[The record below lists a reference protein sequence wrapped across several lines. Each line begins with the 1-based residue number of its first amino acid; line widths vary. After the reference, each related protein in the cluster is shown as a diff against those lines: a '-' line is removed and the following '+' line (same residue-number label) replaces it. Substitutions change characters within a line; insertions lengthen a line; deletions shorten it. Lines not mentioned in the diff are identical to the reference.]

1 MLGPSLRSKEKKV
14 ESNPACAL
22 HYIFLSIPK
31 LTSQKDCVEALKYV
45 PLDQPSLAS
54 HCVGI
59 QQALALATKHA
70 ATRRNMAETHSKY
83 RLQSELPR
91 RIQWSSVESDLG
103 RGCTSRIFFDN
114 VTLLFDLSL
123 YVPSTIFQKKSD
135 GSSWVEPVLS

>member
-14 ESNPACAL
+14 ESKPACAL
-22 HYIFLSIPK
+22 HYMFLSIPK

-70 ATRRNMAETHSKY
+70 TTRRNMAETHNIY
-83 RLQSELPR
+83 RIVLR
-91 RIQWSSVESDLG
+91 RRDTKEST
-103 RGCTSRIFFDN
+103 C
-114 VTLLFDLSL
+114 LLWDITTEKSGLCCYAVHITQNT
-123 YVPSTIFQKKSD
+123 YVKK
-135 GSSWVEPVLS
+135 